1 VVKDRIE
8 VSAQNCWKGGMNS
21 IRDAIKEEVSNRVA
35 IWSIQAKH
43 TKKTS
48 YKENSHNKE

>member
-1 VVKDRIE
+1 
-8 VSAQNCWKGGMNS
+8 MNS

-43 TKKTS
+43 TKKHHIKKTHTT
-48 YKENSHNKE
+48 KNDQKLHTKN